1 MKTITILNHKGGV
14 GKTFVAVVL
23 SQLLM
28 IDGQRVAVVDTDA
41 QLNAVDLLRTMDG
54 GPVFAGVD
62 VVASPLHV
70 PDFEALR
77 AAGYDSVIVDTP
89 PNLTANETIQKIAA
103 CSDLFVV
110 PFMLNRHSLFAVERT
125 FDLLPDGR
133 PVLPVCSVS
142 PAKTKDRAEMLALVR
157 DQLGAAAG
165 DVLAVVFLPMY
176 ARVESN
182 LSARRDFFYRLTE
195 NEYSAFER
203 LRDAVRGALEK

>member
-23 SQLLM
+23 SQLAM

-41 QLNAVDLLRTMDG
+41 QLNAVDFLRMMDG

-62 VVASPLHV
+62 VLASPLRV
-70 PDFEALR
+70 PDFEALS
-77 AAGYDSVIVDTP
+77 AAGYDLAIIDTP
-89 PNLTANETIQKIAA
+89 PNLTANETIKRIIDA
-103 CSDLFVV
+103 SDLFIV

-125 FDLLPDGR
+125 FELLPEGR

-142 PAKTKDRAEMLALVR
+142 PVKTKDRAEMLSLVR

-165 DVLAVVFLPMY
+165 DVRAVVFLPMF

-182 LSARRDFFYRLTE
+182 LAARRDFFYRLTE
-195 NEYSAFER
+195 KEYSAFEA
-203 LRDAVRGALEK
+203 LRDAVKDALEK